1 MVLNEEF
8 HILTIHFEP
17 PKRGQPL
24 YKGQSACMVPRYP
37 LYGGS
42 TLFSISKYLLIAIT
56 ISLLILCIGNS
67 STVVIIYCVV
77 FVIVLI
83 LSITT
88 TG

>member
-42 TLFSISKYLLIAIT
+42 TLLSIQVSFNCNYYII
-56 ISLLILCIGNS
+56 ILCIGNS

-83 LSITT
+83 LSIIT